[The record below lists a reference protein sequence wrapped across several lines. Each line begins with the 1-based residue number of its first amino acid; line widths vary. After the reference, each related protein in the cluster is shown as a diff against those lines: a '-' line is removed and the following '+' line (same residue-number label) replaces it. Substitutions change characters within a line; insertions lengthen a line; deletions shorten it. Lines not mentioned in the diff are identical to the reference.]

1 MASSI
6 LLLFSDPD
14 GFFRRDPAEWSGLRV
29 PAAIV
34 LVSGIFAALSGYLV
48 TRLISGLF
56 PAGMEE
62 VSAIAPLMGIAGAGG
77 AFLGS
82 LLMWGVY
89 AAVFFVISM
98 VFMGKGTFTRTL
110 AAVGYGFLPTAI
122 GGLISVILLWYYLP
136 GIQVAPVR
144 DILDIQQ
151 ATLII
156 TQAPVFRMISILGII
171 FLIWSAS
178 IWTFALRSSRELTLK
193 NAAITVGVPV
203 LIFIILSIVSMGVI
217 S

>member
-1 MASSI
+1 
-6 LLLFSDPD
+6 
-14 GFFRRDPAEWSGLRV
+14 
-29 PAAIV
+29 
-34 LVSGIFAALSGYLV
+34 
-48 TRLISGLF
+48 
-56 PAGMEE
+56 
-62 VSAIAPLMGIAGAGG
+62 MGIAGAGG
-77 AFLGS
+77 AFLGVF
-82 LLMWGVY
+82 LMWVVY
-89 AAVFFVISM
+89 TAVFYVISM
-98 VFMGKGTFTRTL
+98 IFMGKGTFTRTL